1 MDGNRLE
8 CEGLI
13 ELLKM
18 VVDKAEQE
26 MLEKQEGK
34 AGNSVGATNSKT
46 LLDVKTTMSDMRAD
60 SAVSVR

>member
-1 MDGNRLE
+1 M
-8 CEGLI
+8 I